1 MLSIEVN
8 MWAVLAAAVAHMFI
22 GFVWYSPAFFGKAW
36 IRLMGWNIDTPDG
49 KAEWE
54 KRQES
59 MSKTW
64 AFTVLGA
71 LIMAYALAY
80 FMQMFFVETT
90 LDALWVS
97 FIAWLGFIA
106 TTSFIN
112 VLFTGKSKKLW
123 AIDTCYPLVS
133 LLVMSIIFALWQ

>member
-1 MLSIEVN
+1 MIPIEVN
-8 MWAVLAAAVAHMFI
+8 MSAVLVAAVAHMFI
-22 GFVWYSPAFFGKAW
+22 GFVWYSPAFFGKVW
-36 IRLMGWNIDTPDG
+36 ISLMGFNVETPEG
-49 KAEWE
+49 KVAWE
-54 KRQES
+54 ERQKS

-64 AFTVLGA
+64 ILTVLGA

-80 FMQMFFVETT
+80 FMGMFFVETVM
-90 LDALWVS
+90 DALQIG

-112 VLFTGKSKKLW
+112 TLFTGKSKKLW

-133 LLVMSIIFALWQ
+133 MLVMSVIIALW